1 MTELAVIDEGC
12 DDLAAKIASGIGKY
26 GGSPDDIRL
35 VKAASCAELS
45 GSRPGILVLSENASG
60 ICLGDSERISC
71 GILLLPGD
79 FVVCDNRFEAGCIV
93 TYGMSPKNT
102 ITLSSISETSC
113 VLAIQRE
120 FLTAGGDFL
129 ERQEIKVM
137 GGMRPGCL
145 LAVAGALLLLGL
157 KLDAPHLKVVY

>member
-1 MTELAVIDEGC
+1 MTELAVIEAGC
-12 DDLAAKIASGIGKY
+12 DDKAYDDIAGKIISGIREY
-26 GGSPDDIRL
+26 GGNQDAVRV
-35 VKAASCAELS
+35 VKASSLEMLR
-45 GSRPGILVLSENASG
+45 GRRPDIVVLSEAPAKEYGGESAH
-60 ICLGDSERISC
+60 IRC

-79 FVVCDNRFEAGCIV
+79 GDAEAFDAECIV

-120 FLTAGGDFL
+120 LLTSFGDML
-129 ERQEIKVM
+129 DRQEIKIR

-145 LAVAGALLLLGL
+145 LPVAGALLILGV
-157 KLDAPHLKVVY
+157 KLTANP